1 MGEILGNYALWL
13 VLLGLSFAGLNRY
26 QQKRQPNKLIRC
38 VQHVLAMG
46 IVLCVI
52 LPLTILLYKPVLIMF
67 DINANGFMD
76 MSGPF
81 TAGILLSSLCLLTLG
96 LFAKI
101 RALLG
106 VYYKT
111 LRAMLLS
118 IALFILLLILA
129 VCMWSGLA

>member
-1 MGEILGNYALWL
+1 MGEILGNYVLWL
-13 VLLGLSFAGLNRY
+13 VLLGLSFAGLDRY
-26 QQKRQPNKLIRC
+26 QQKRQPNKLIRF

-46 IVLCVI
+46 IVLCFMLLFTV
-52 LPLTILLYKPVLIMF
+52 LLYDPVLIMF

-81 TAGILLSSLCLLTLG
+81 TAGVLLSSLCLLTLG

-101 RALLG
+101 RVLLG
-106 VYYKT
+106 GYYKT

-118 IALFILLLILA
+118 IVLFILLLILA

>member
-1 MGEILGNYALWL
+1 MGEILGNYVLWL
-13 VLLGLSFAGLNRY
+13 VLLGLSFAGLDRY
-26 QQKRQPNKLIRC
+26 QQKRQPNKLIRF

-46 IVLCVI
+46 IVLCFMLLFTV
-52 LPLTILLYKPVLIMF
+52 LLYDPVLIMF

-81 TAGILLSSLCLLTLG
+81 TAGVLLSSLCLLTLG

-101 RALLG
+101 RVLLG

-118 IALFILLLILA
+118 IVLFILLLILA